1 MTTFQLQIPPETRR
15 KGRQAGYVIA
25 IVVNLVMLVIAQN
38 ILEWGWA
45 PFLTSDFAQIV
56 PWVSFSLIASMAMN
70 AIYLLDDRPDVKSL
84 GQMTVNLIS
93 LIVTYRIWQV
103 FPFDFSAYDFN
114 WDLLTHVILI
124 LAFVGSGIGLAA
136 ETLKL
141 ANRHLK
147 TGNLDKGE
155 ADDNRS

>member
-38 ILEWGWA
+38 ILAWGWA

-124 LAFVGSGIGLAA
+124 LAFVGSGIGLVA

-155 ADDNRS
+155 SG

>member
-1 MTTFQLQIPPETRR
+1 MTTFQLEIPPETRR

-25 IVVNLVMLVIAQN
+25 IVVNLVMLVVAQN

-45 PFLTSDFAQIV
+45 PFLTSDFASIL

-84 GQMTVNLIS
+84 GQMTLNLIS

-124 LAFVGSGIGLAA
+124 LAFVGSGVGLAA

-147 TGNLDKGE
+147 TRNLDKGG
-155 ADDNRS
+155 SG

>member
-70 AIYLLDDRPDVKSL
+70 AIYLLDDRPDVKSM
-84 GQMTVNLIS
+84 GQMTLNLIS
-93 LIVTYRIWQV
+93 LVVTYRIWQV

>member
-1 MTTFQLQIPPETRR
+1 MTTFQLEIPPETRQ
-15 KGRQAGYVIA
+15 KGRQAGYIIA
-25 IVVNLVMLVIAQN
+25 IVVNLVMLLVAQN

-45 PFLTSDFAQIV
+45 PFLTSDFASIL
-56 PWVSFSLIASMAMN
+56 PWISFSLIASMAMN

-84 GQMTVNLIS
+84 GQMTINLIS

-124 LAFVGSGIGLAA
+124 LAFVGSGVGLAA

-147 TGNLDKGE
+147 TRNLDNGG
-155 ADDNRS
+155 SG

>member
-25 IVVNLVMLVIAQN
+25 IVVNLVMLVITWN

-56 PWVSFSLIASMAMN
+56 PWVSFSLIASVAMN

-84 GQMTVNLIS
+84 GQMALNLIS
-93 LIVTYRIWQV
+93 LVVTYRIWQV

-124 LAFVGSGIGLAA
+124 LAFVGSGVGLAA

-141 ANRHLK
+141 ANRHSRHGISTK
-147 TGNLDKGE
+147 EK